1 MANNARHSRIGKKIM
16 RYAMLITQ
24 PREAKIDGIAG
35 NIRAFSLFGT
45 WHRRIDC
52 SEVEQYHR
60 GAGEEMDSLRS
71 GYCLVL
77 SGGGAKGVYHLGVWK
92 ALRELGIEVHA
103 FIGTSIG
110 AVIAGL
116 LAQDIDDS
124 LDDLGES
131 ITMDSIIALPEPF
144 VGNGK
149 INVGRESLS
158 KARELFRSLVDNK
171 GLDTSPLRR
180 LLESR
185 IDEKAIRNSGKDLGI
200 VTINLSNFT
209 PREIFIEEM
218 EEGAIIDY
226 LMASAAFPG
235 FHQPNIKGKKYMD
248 GGVFDN
254 IPYAMARQRGYRRII
269 VSDISGL
276 GWNRRPE
283 IEGSLTVYIKNSIN
297 MGGVLDFD
305 RRFMRDFEQLGY
317 LDTMRVF
324 GRLNG
329 YSFFIEP
336 DEKAE
341 FILAEKRKVSQKPE
355 PSFPKAMLHDKNL
368 LLKYLDCAASIVEV
382 PRINTYSYAD
392 LAAAIAK
399 NRNDEENKIAELLEG
414 NADKRAAIV
423 AMLRESMATRSFK
436 GSPYYYFRMIEEFLP
451 RAAGAVL
458 RRALI
463 GHFPELPSGIDYLRL
478 DA

>member
-1 MANNARHSRIGKKIM
+1 
-16 RYAMLITQ
+16 
-24 PREAKIDGIAG
+24 
-35 NIRAFSLFGT
+35 
-45 WHRRIDC
+45 
-52 SEVEQYHR
+52 
-60 GAGEEMDSLRS
+60 MDSLRS

-92 ALRELGIEVHA
+92 ALRELGVEVHA

-116 LAQDIDDS
+116 LAQDREDS
-124 LDDLGES
+124 LDDLSES

-144 VGNGK
+144 AGKGNKNAGL
-149 INVGRESLS
+149 ESLS
-158 KARELFRSLVDNK
+158 RARELFRSLLENK

-180 LLESR
+180 LLASL

-200 VTINLSNFT
+200 VTINLSNLA

-218 EEGAIIDY
+218 EEGSIIDY

-235 FHQPNIKGKKYMD
+235 FHQPDIKGNKYMD

-254 IPYAMARQRGYRRII
+254 IPYGMARQRGYRRII

-276 GWNRRPE
+276 GWNRRPD

-305 RRFMRDFEQLGY
+305 RQFMKDFERLGY

-324 GRLNG
+324 GRMKG

-341 FILAEKRKVSQKPE
+341 FIFSEKRGASRNPKTP
-355 PSFPKAMLHDKNL
+355 FPKAMRYDKDL
-368 LLKYLDCAASIVEV
+368 LLRYLECAASIVEV
-382 PRINTYSYAD
+382 PRIAGYSYED
-392 LAAAIAK
+392 LAAAIER
-399 NRNDEENKIAELLEG
+399 NRRDDENKIADLLEG

-423 AMLRESMATRSFK
+423 AMLKESMASRSFK
-436 GSPYYYFRMIEEFLP
+436 GSPYYYFRMMEEFLP

-458 RRALI
+458 RRALVGI
-463 GHFPELPSGIDYLRL
+463 FPELPSGIAYLRS
-478 DA
+478 DE